1 MTDEV
6 KMKYPANELD
16 SFATG
21 VKMDLRVRLAIEFLK
36 SPMYEGVISKD
47 EAAPSYLAEHALDV
61 AYELLKQAD
70 AQGLLEAIDD
80 DAKLSE
86 RAIKHAKRIGAFNV
100 HQQLG
105 ANEAAQD
112 AQSRVVPAAPSIKA
126 GMH

>member
-36 SPMYEGVISKD
+36 SPSLQGVVHVFPADKVAEYSL
-47 EAAPSYLAEHALDV
+47 ELAEAL
-61 AYELLKQAD
+61 LLQAD
-70 AQGLLEAIDD
+70 AKGLLEALDD

-112 AQSRVVPAAPSIKA
+112 AQSRVVPAAPAIKA

>member
-36 SPMYEGVISKD
+36 SPMY
-47 EAAPSYLAEHALDV
+47 AACARANENPDYVAEHALSV
-61 AYELLKQAD
+61 AEELLTQAD
-70 AQGLLEAIDD
+70 AKGWLEALDD

-112 AQSRVVPAAPSIKA
+112 AQSRVVPAAPAIKA